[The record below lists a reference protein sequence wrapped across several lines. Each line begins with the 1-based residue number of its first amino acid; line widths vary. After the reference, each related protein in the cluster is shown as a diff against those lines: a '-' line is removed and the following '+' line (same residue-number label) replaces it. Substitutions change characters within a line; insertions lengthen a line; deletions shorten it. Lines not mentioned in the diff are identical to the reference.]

1 MIIRNRDINK
11 VTKTTVD
18 DEIEIGDHV
27 ECERYAVIVKKYGK
41 LVKYQHYTY
50 VPRDHLASPTDLAF
64 DSEAHIL
71 SWTAASPSCFAPTFY
86 ILCKE
91 ENDKVSR
98 DFSNTTQWKVKG
110 PLPISCQVSS
120 CPKAAFNLSCSP
132 LSESFDFGDS

>member
-1 MIIRNRDINK
+1 MPERCSSSSAWEAKTWTKRNKDINK

-86 ILCKE
+86 
-91 ENDKVSR
+91 
-98 DFSNTTQWKVKG
+98 VKR
-110 PLPISCQVSS
+110 
-120 CPKAAFNLSCSP
+120 F
-132 LSESFDFGDS
+132 